1 MGIRTAV
8 LVCILA
14 GPACWVTGHA
24 QERTTPQQER
34 ARQRSEREVELEQAR
49 FRGMDANRDGT
60 ITRRE
65 WRGNARAFTRL
76 DTNRDGVL
84 SGTEVWTP
92 ASLAAIGNSP
102 ALRADQLTDKNPAY
116 RAGHER
122 GLTDGRQAGKEDKT
136 LRNQWDLEGQRELE
150 QADAGYTQELGV
162 RADYQA
168 GYRAGFRLGYRQGFG
183 PR

>member
-1 MGIRTAV
+1 MAIKTAV
-8 LVCILA
+8 LVWILA
-14 GPACWVTGHA
+14 GSAGWVTGYA
-24 QERTTPQQER
+24 QQRTTPQQER
-34 ARQRSEREVELEQAR
+34 ARQRAEREVELQQAR
-49 FRGMDANRDGT
+49 FRGMDTNNDGT

-65 WRGNARAFTRL
+65 WRGNARSFSRL
-76 DTNRDGVL
+76 DTNNDGVL

-92 ASLAAIGNSP
+92 ATLEKIGKPP
-102 ALRADQLTDKNPAY
+102 ASRADDLADKNPAY

-136 LRNQWDLEGQRELE
+136 LRNKWDLDGQSELE
-150 QADAGYTQELGV
+150 QADAGYAQELGLRV
-162 RADYQA
+162 DSQA